1 MIQLTTACV
10 SSVDEAKGNTS
21 NLLFSGQILPE
32 RNGGLNG
39 APSVRLEPGATCVAA
54 VFDGKGSAAR
64 KAAYLAAGAF
74 RGAVGELHGVED
86 LEALY
91 AKAHGDIAAAAAE
104 EAAMNPVAALLTT
117 FLPMILIFVVF
128 YFFLI
133 RPQRKKDKKV
143 KEMLNNLKAGDR
155 ICTIGGI
162 YGTIVGIKDDT
173 VTLSVGRDNLSMVV
187 ARWGIRSVEE
197 VTIENDAEAL
207 N

>member
-1 MIQLTTACV
+1 MIVEKILGV
-10 SSVDEAKGNTS
+10 SSA
-21 NLLFSGQILPE
+21 
-32 RNGGLNG
+32 
-39 APSVRLEPGATCVAA
+39 VAEQ
-54 VFDGKGSAAR
+54 
-64 KAAYLAAGAF
+64 AAGAE
-74 RGAVGELHGVED
+74 AVGEV
-86 LEALY
+86 
-91 AKAHGDIAAAAAE
+91 
-104 EAAMNPVAALLTT
+104 NPVAALLGT

-133 RPQRKKDKKV
+133 RPQRKKDKQV

-173 VTLSVGRDNLSMVV
+173 VTLSVGKDNLSMVV